1 MELRQLMYFVAV
13 VDEAHF
19 TRAAERL
26 RIAQPAISQQIRRL
40 EAEVGER
47 LLHRDRRTV
56 ALTPAGEALLPHA
69 RAALAQVEHGRQ
81 AVAALRGLVTG
92 QLRVGFVM
100 PLPDRRVIRA
110 IGAFGRRYPG
120 IELTLIED
128 ETDGLLDRLAAGDV
142 QAAFIGLGP
151 GQQPPANLDAVVVA
165 REPAVLVVHPQHP
178 LATRKSVPLDV
189 LRDEPV
195 VTLTQASRLRGILEA
210 FCRQA
215 GFTPRVVAETSD
227 LNVMVQLVAEGVGV
241 ALMPRS
247 GLQDVTD
254 VVALPIARPTID
266 RRIIL
271 VWRQGA
277 TPPAARAFITVARE
291 QLGVGAEASRTP
303 RPADRRPR
311 SRPRSPGPADE
322 RR

>member
-1 MELRQLMYFVAV
+1 MELRQLAYFVAV

-26 RIAQPAISQQIRRL
+26 RVAQPAVSQQIRRL
-40 EAEVGER
+40 EAELGER

-56 ALTPAGEALLPHA
+56 TLTPAGEALLPYA
-69 RAALAQVEHGRQ
+69 RAALAQVEHGQQ

-92 QLRVGFVM
+92 QLRVGLVM

-120 IELTLIED
+120 IELTLVED
-128 ETDGLLDRLAAGDV
+128 ETDALLDGLAAGNL
-142 QAAFIGLGP
+142 QTAFIGLGP
-151 GQQPPANLDAVVVA
+151 GQEPPANLDTVVVA
-165 REPAVLVVHPQHP
+165 REPAVLVVHPRHP
-178 LATRKSVPLDV
+178 LATRGSVPLSV

-210 FCRQA
+210 FCRQE
-215 GFTPRVVAETSD
+215 GFTPRIVAETSD
-227 LNVMVQLVAEGVGV
+227 LNVMVQLVAEDVGV

-247 GLQDVTD
+247 GREDVTD
-254 VVALPIARPTID
+254 VVAVPITRPTID

-271 VWRQGA
+271 VWRRGA
-277 TPPAARAFITVARE
+277 TPPAARAFITLARE
-291 QLGVGAEASRTP
+291 QLG
-303 RPADRRPR
+303 
-311 SRPRSPGPADE
+311 
-322 RR
+322 

>member
-1 MELRQLMYFVAV
+1 MELRQLLYFVAV

-26 RIAQPAISQQIRRL
+26 RIAQPAVSQQIRRL
-40 EAEVGER
+40 EGELGER

-56 ALTPAGEALLPHA
+56 TLTPAGEALLPHA
-69 RAALAQVEHGRQ
+69 RAALAQVEHGQQ

-128 ETDGLLDRLAAGDV
+128 ETDALLERLAAGDL
-142 QAAFIGLGP
+142 QTAFIGLGP

-178 LATRKSVPLDV
+178 LATRKSVPLTV
-189 LRDEPV
+189 LRDEPI

-210 FCRQA
+210 FCRQK
-215 GFTPRVVAETSD
+215 GFAPRIVAETSD
-227 LNVMVQLVAEGVGV
+227 LNVMVQLVAEGIGV

-247 GLQDVTD
+247 GHQDATD
-254 VVALPIARPTID
+254 VVGVPIARPTID
-266 RRIIL
+266 RRIML
-271 VWRQGA
+271 VWRPGA

-291 QLGVGAEASRTP
+291 QLG
-303 RPADRRPR
+303 
-311 SRPRSPGPADE
+311 
-322 RR
+322 